1 MCIFL
6 LILIKS
12 GIHIYSMHVKIYCAI
27 FEIRGVMFLH
37 DLLSTQRYIWMYS
50 NSSTGKLD

>member
-37 DLLSTQRYIWMYS
+37 DLLSTQRYI
-50 NSSTGKLD
+50 